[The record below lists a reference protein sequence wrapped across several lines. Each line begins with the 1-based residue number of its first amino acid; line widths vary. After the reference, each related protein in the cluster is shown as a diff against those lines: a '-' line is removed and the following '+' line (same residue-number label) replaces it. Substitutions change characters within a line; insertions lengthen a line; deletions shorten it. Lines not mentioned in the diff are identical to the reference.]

1 MKKLIVLFIISTFT
15 INFSIAQK
23 TRASPKETTNGKI
36 NQSDL
41 TITYGAPYVKG
52 RVIWGELVP
61 FDKIWRAG
69 ANEATTFEFSKDVD
83 IENQK
88 LPAGKY
94 SFFLIPNK
102 EKCTIIFNNDFN
114 QWGAYKYDI
123 DKDQLRLDVKPLIS
137 SYQVEKLVYEIDQNN
152 ILIKWSNWVIKFDVK
167 SD

>member
-1 MKKLIVLFIISTFT
+1 MKKLIVLFVISTFT

>member
-1 MKKLIVLFIISTFT
+1 MKKLIVLFIISTCT

-23 TRASPKETTNGKI
+23 TRASPKETTTGKI

>member
-15 INFSIAQK
+15 TNFSIAQK

-36 NQSDL
+36 NQSDV

-102 EKCTIIFNNDFN
+102 EKCTIIFNNEFQ
-114 QWGAYKYDI
+114 QWGAYRYDI

-137 SYQVEKLVYEIDQNN
+137 SDQVEKLVYEIDQNN

>member
-36 NQSDL
+36 NQSDV